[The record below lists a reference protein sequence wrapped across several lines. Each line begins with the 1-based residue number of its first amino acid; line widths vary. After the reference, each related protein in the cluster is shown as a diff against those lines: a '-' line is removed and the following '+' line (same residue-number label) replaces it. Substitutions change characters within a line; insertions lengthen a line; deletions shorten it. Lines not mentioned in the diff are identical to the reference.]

1 MIKLFYVFILL
12 QFVQLSAQSTI
23 NKTCENSADPSKTI
37 VAGGSVA
44 EIIYFL
50 NLESYLVAA
59 DVTSTYPKQVT
70 ELPSIG
76 YVRNLSVEGLLSMHP
91 TLVIGEDDMGPPNV
105 LSQLELVNI
114 DVRIIPEERTIAGIM
129 DKIDCV
135 ARVLG
140 EESFAKRQVNKK
152 LKSQIS
158 SLSKF
163 KKINSNSGKKGML
176 ILSMRGT
183 SPVVAGAE
191 TSGDGFIALTGIE
204 NIYSSVD
211 GWKPVTIESIIQQ
224 NPDYIFIPQRDVHQ
238 NSDIV
243 SLKKNILLQKTSAIK
258 NDNIITDDAMAMLG
272 FSPRTILSALNA
284 AKKISDQK

>member
-1 MIKLFYVFILL
+1 
-12 QFVQLSAQSTI
+12 
-23 NKTCENSADPSKTI
+23 
-37 VAGGSVA
+37 
-44 EIIYFL
+44 
-50 NLESYLVAA
+50 
-59 DVTSTYPKQVT
+59 
-70 ELPSIG
+70 
-76 YVRNLSVEGLLSMHP
+76 MHP

-105 LSQLELVNI
+105 LSQLEVVNV
-114 DVRIIPEERTIAGIM
+114 DVRIIPEERTIAGIV

-135 ARVLG
+135 AKVLG
-140 EESFAKRQVNKK
+140 AESFAKRQINKK

-243 SLKKNILLQKTSAIK
+243 NLKKNILLQKTSAIK